1 MTRAFMIKID
11 TKFARFILPRIIL
24 QGEERHLREMMKR
37 PEYVKKIGIPESC
50 LFCKYDLVPLPV
62 AEAYFAQLGLL

>member
-1 MTRAFMIKID
+1 MIKID
-11 TKFARFILPRIIL
+11 TKYTRFILPGIIL

-50 LFCKYDLVPLPV
+50 LFCKCKYDLVPIPV
-62 AEAYFAQLGLL
+62 AENYFAELGLL

>member
-1 MTRAFMIKID
+1 MIKID
-11 TKFARFILPRIIL
+11 TKFARFILPGIVL

-37 PEYVKKIGIPESC
+37 PAYVKKIGIPESC

-62 AEAYFAQLGLL
+62 VEKYFRELGLL